1 MGEAAAA
8 DATFAFVD
16 LSGFTALTE
25 MCGDEEAAL
34 LAGRL
39 VDLARDSLTVHVSLV
54 KKSMGDAVMLRAPPG
69 PEQMMATIVALA
81 DRAAAEDG
89 FLVLRVGIHHG
100 SAVERDNDFFGH
112 AVNTAARVTALA
124 GAGQA
129 IVTDPILPA
138 CEGLGLAVRSLGAT
152 ALRNIASP
160 MAVYRVSLPPP
171 PRYPVDPPCVGFEL
185 IRAQPATMCGT
196 TIKTYGSAPADAPNG
211 SWPLMKANNLKEG
224 EPAAPT
230 TTTDPGA
237 RRVEPPLS
245 FEGCLHAAG
254 FQRPPDPLVGS
265 LGGLPQQLFGL
276 RLGSEAYRWR
286 KHQRGGQ
293 EWSEQ
298 GRARRHSEVKAGAN
312 PVRRK

>member
-54 KKSMGDAVMLRAPPG
+54 KSMGDAVMLRAPG

-171 PRYPVDPPCVGFEL
+171 RYPVDPVCGVRIDPRTTSHHVRHDDQDIWFCSGRCTERFLAINEGKQPEGGRTR
-185 IRAQPATMCGT
+185 RAN
-196 TIKTYGSAPADAPNG
+196 YD
-211 SWPLMKANNLKEG
+211 
-224 EPAAPT
+224 
-230 TTTDPGA
+230 D
-237 RRVEPPLS
+237 
-245 FEGCLHAAG
+245 
-254 FQRPPDPLVGS
+254 
-265 LGGLPQQLFGL
+265 
-276 RLGSEAYRWR
+276 
-286 KHQRGGQ
+286 
-293 EWSEQ
+293 
-298 GRARRHSEVKAGAN
+298 
-312 PVRRK
+312 

>member
-1 MGEAAAA
+1 MQPSQSPKPVAPIRSA
-8 DATFAFVD
+8 DTYSPRHSAVTTETKGVISRCQVGPSQAVIVVPDRVDTAT
-16 LSGFTALTE
+16 LW
-25 MCGDEEAAL
+25 
-34 LAGRL
+34 
-39 VDLARDSLTVHVSLV
+39 
-54 KKSMGDAVMLRAPPG
+54 APP
-69 PEQMMATIVALA
+69 
-81 DRAAAEDG
+81 R
-89 FLVLRVGIHHG
+89 
-100 SAVERDNDFFGH
+100 SAISHLLWRC
-112 AVNTAARVTALA
+112 
-124 GAGQA
+124 
-129 IVTDPILPA
+129 IA
-138 CEGLGLAVRSLGAT
+138 CRSHRPDIPLT
-152 ALRNIASP
+152 
-160 MAVYRVSLPPP
+160 
-171 PRYPVDPPCVGFEL
+171 PCVGFEL

-265 LGGLPQQLFGL
+265 LGLPQQLFGL